1 MNKTRK
7 DWSSED
13 STRDRTLAAMRSP
26 SADRTNGV
34 PGATLPVVDEDGEA
48 NSREDSMHNEKAAG
62 YHLRAEPAI
71 PPPEGR
77 PPPTP
82 PKDYAPRNKELP
94 SIPPIPR
101 LSMKEALKAGQ

>member
-1 MNKTRK
+1 
-7 DWSSED
+7 
-13 STRDRTLAAMRSP
+13 MRSP

-34 PGATLPVVDEDGEA
+34 PGPSLPVVDEVGEA

-62 YHLRAEPAI
+62 HHLRVEPAI
-71 PPPEGR
+71 PPSEGR

-101 LSMKEALKAGQ
+101 LSMTEALKSGQ

>member
-1 MNKTRK
+1 
-7 DWSSED
+7 
-13 STRDRTLAAMRSP
+13 MRSP

-48 NSREDSMHNEKAAG
+48 NSREDSMHNDKATG
-62 YHLRAEPAI
+62 SYLRVEPAM
-71 PPPEGR
+71 PPSDNR

-94 SIPPIPR
+94 SIPPMPHF
-101 LSMKEALKAGQ
+101 SMTEALKAGQQASSA

>member
-1 MNKTRK
+1 MNKARK
-7 DWSSED
+7 ERSSED
-13 STRDRTLAAMRSP
+13 STRDRTLGAMRSP

-34 PGATLPVVDEDGEA
+34 PGPTLPVVDEDGEA

-71 PPPEGR
+71 PPSEGR

-94 SIPPIPR
+94 SIPPMPR
-101 LSMKEALKAGQ
+101 LSMTEALKAGQ